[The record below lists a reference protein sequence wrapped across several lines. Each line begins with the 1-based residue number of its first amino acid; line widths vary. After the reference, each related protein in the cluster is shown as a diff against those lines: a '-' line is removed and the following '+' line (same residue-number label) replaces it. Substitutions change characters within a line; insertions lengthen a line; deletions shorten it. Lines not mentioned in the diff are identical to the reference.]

1 QNLQQKNEYF
11 LKSVDIGLNL
21 DKTLK
26 NLDNK
31 VLLYEIRTDDSLK
44 SIPLSSIDQVTI
56 EEEVSHIAHKVRMTG
71 YMYIASIEDVMTL
84 TDISSFSFSWPKLED
99 EVELVSE
106 QLNALHAIIKNQPN
120 STNFFS
126 FIKHL
131 TSSA

>member
-1 QNLQQKNEYF
+1 WVITDTLSVYCSINAAHRYWLEQNLQQKNEYF

-44 SIPLSSIDQVTI
+44 SIPLSSIDEVTI

-84 TDISSFSFSWPKLED
+84 TDISSFSFSW
-99 EVELVSE
+99 
-106 QLNALHAIIKNQPN
+106 
-120 STNFFS
+120 
-126 FIKHL
+126 
-131 TSSA
+131 